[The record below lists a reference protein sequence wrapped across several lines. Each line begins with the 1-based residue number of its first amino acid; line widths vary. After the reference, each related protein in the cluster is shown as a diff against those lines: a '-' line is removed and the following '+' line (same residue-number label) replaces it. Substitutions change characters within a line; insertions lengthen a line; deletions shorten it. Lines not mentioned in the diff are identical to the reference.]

1 MIEAKKNRRRRGEQ
15 QKNLRPIVLTQRDIR
30 IMMLIGLCRYCSTD
44 HIKVE
49 FFPDATI
56 CRCRRRLR
64 QLYDA
69 GYLQVTLTSS
79 TKPNLYSLSSQ
90 GLKKLGEQ
98 ENEFTAQ
105 ISLAGT
111 IRLAGIPHHLAV
123 IDARLYIAALGKSCV
138 TPLVAWSNSGG
149 AIGQKIGLDNWC
161 LEPDG
166 IAELETKNGIFRIAV
181 EVDCGT
187 ESTKVLVNKLEK
199 YAGLAH
205 MAVLNELWFV
215 VTTGKQRMGTIA
227 RLVRKIGVGSWTK
240 IMHQKYVTKRPLQN
254 PPGYVVS

>member
-79 TKPNLYSLSSQ
+79 TKPNLYS
-90 GLKKLGEQ
+90 
-98 ENEFTAQ
+98 
-105 ISLAGT
+105 
-111 IRLAGIPHHLAV
+111 
-123 IDARLYIAALGKSCV
+123 
-138 TPLVAWSNSGG
+138 
-149 AIGQKIGLDNWC
+149 
-161 LEPDG
+161 
-166 IAELETKNGIFRIAV
+166 
-181 EVDCGT
+181 
-187 ESTKVLVNKLEK
+187 
-199 YAGLAH
+199 
-205 MAVLNELWFV
+205 
-215 VTTGKQRMGTIA
+215 
-227 RLVRKIGVGSWTK
+227 
-240 IMHQKYVTKRPLQN
+240 
-254 PPGYVVS
+254 